1 LDLEPGLYEELVTR
15 RLRERID
22 ELIAEG
28 RRIREGRVD
37 PAEESDVLARHVGR
51 AVSRILTL
59 VKPEQRV
66 DAANHLLELA
76 ATLVPGG
83 AGLLADVAPGPSRL
97 EEILPIS
104 EIDGLRFVR
113 PQIPLGRSDLQRAG

>member
-37 PAEESDVLARHVGR
+37 PARNR
-51 AVSRILTL
+51 MCW
-59 VKPEQRV
+59 P
-66 DAANHLLELA
+66 
-76 ATLVPGG
+76 ATSG
-83 AGLLADVAPGPSRL
+83 GPSGA
-97 EEILPIS
+97 S
-104 EIDGLRFVR
+104 
-113 PQIPLGRSDLQRAG
+113 